1 MEKHNMLALST
12 GHITRETADLMD
24 INRIGGVVLYNKD
37 AAGWFVHIPDS
48 GLDFDELEDG
58 ECPAD
63 LYRCMK
69 YARDNGCDW
78 IMFDCDVETIE
89 DLPVYNW

>member
-12 GHITRETADLMD
+12 GHVSRETAELMD
-24 INRIGGVVLYNKD
+24 DDNIDDVTLYNKSGY
-37 AAGWFVHIPDS
+37 GWYVYIPDE
-48 GLDFDELEDG
+48 GIDFDKLADG

-78 IMFDCDVETIE
+78 LMFDCDVETIDE
-89 DLPVYNW
+89 LPVYNW

>member
-12 GHITRETADLMD
+12 AHVTKDTADMMNKD
-24 INRIGGVVLYNKD
+24 SIDGVMLYNKGD
-37 AAGWFVHIPDS
+37 YGWFVHIPDS
-48 GLDFDELEDG
+48 GLDFNELENG

-69 YARDNGCDW
+69 YARDNGFDW
-78 IMFDCDVETIE
+78 IMFDCDVEVISE
-89 DLPVYNW
+89 MPEYEW